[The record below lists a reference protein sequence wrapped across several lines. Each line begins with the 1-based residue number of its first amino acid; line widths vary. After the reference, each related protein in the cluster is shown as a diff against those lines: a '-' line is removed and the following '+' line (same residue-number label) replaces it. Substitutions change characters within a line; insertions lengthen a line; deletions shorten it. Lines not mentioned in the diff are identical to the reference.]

1 MLRIIDAEVMI
12 GYEGFTQW
20 SGTAQAKAQ
29 SPLSGEEVHDWVELS
44 VKKKEKVYE
53 GSREQKARGE
63 TRKKKK
69 TGRHEK
75 QA

>member
-1 MLRIIDAEVMI
+1 VEWN
-12 GYEGFTQW
+12 G
-20 SGTAQAKAQ
+20 SSKGTE

-63 TRKKKK
+63 ARKKKK
-69 TGRHEK
+69 KQEGMKNKYDGRK
-75 QA
+75 LFIQ